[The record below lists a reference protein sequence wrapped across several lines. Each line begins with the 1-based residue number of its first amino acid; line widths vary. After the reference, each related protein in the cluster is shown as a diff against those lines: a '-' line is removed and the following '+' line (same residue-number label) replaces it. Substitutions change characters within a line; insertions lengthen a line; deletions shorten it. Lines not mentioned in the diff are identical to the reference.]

1 MEGVTAIMAEFQAI
15 LLEKSGEIV
24 SPSIQTLD
32 ASRLPDGEVTVRVL
46 YSTLNY
52 KDGLVLKGQG
62 GLVRNYPHIPGID
75 LIGIVDDPGSST
87 FSVGDR
93 VISTGWRVGEVWWG
107 GYATLAKLKSE
118 WLVKAPEGL
127 SDIQCMA
134 IGTAG
139 FTAMQC
145 VLALEANG
153 VVPNSG
159 EVLVTGAGGGVGSV
173 AISILAGL
181 GYEVIA
187 VSGRPQLEGYLKD
200 IGAKNL
206 ITREEISELGKRPL
220 QSERF
225 AGAVDT
231 VGGEILAGVLPA
243 IKYKGAA
250 AICGLAG
257 GAGLKTTVIPFILR
271 GITMA
276 GIDSVMAPAE
286 ERTKVWSRLAMDL
299 PKDKLDATTS
309 IVGLQ
314 DAIKM
319 ADEILAG
326 QVRGRTVIDVN
337 A

>member
-87 FSVGDR
+87 FNVGDR

-200 IGAKNL
+200 LGAKNL

>member
-87 FSVGDR
+87 FNVGDR

-181 GYEVIA
+181 GYGVIA

-200 IGAKNL
+200 LGAKNL

-314 DAIKM
+314 DAIKL

>member
-24 SPSIQTLD
+24 TPSVQTLD
-32 ASRLPDGEVTVRVL
+32 VSSLPDGEVTVRIL

-87 FSVGDR
+87 FNVGDR

-173 AISILAGL
+173 AVSILAGL

-187 VSGRPQLEGYLKD
+187 VSGRPHLEGYLKD
-200 IGAKNL
+200 LGAKNL

>member
-87 FSVGDR
+87 FNVGDR

-187 VSGRPQLEGYLKD
+187 VSGRPQLEGYLKGL
-200 IGAKNL
+200 GAKNL

>member
-87 FSVGDR
+87 FNVGDR

-200 IGAKNL
+200 LGAKNL

-309 IVGLQ
+309 IAGLQ

>member
-87 FSVGDR
+87 FNVGDR

-200 IGAKNL
+200 LGAKNL

-231 VGGEILAGVLPA
+231 VGGDILAGVLPA

>member
-87 FSVGDR
+87 FNVGDR

-153 VVPNSG
+153 VAPNSG
-159 EVLVTGAGGGVGSV
+159 DVLVTGAGGGVGSV

-200 IGAKNL
+200 LGAKNL

-299 PKDKLDATTS
+299 PKNKLDATTS

>member
-24 SPSIQTLD
+24 TPSVQTLD
-32 ASRLPDGEVTVRVL
+32 VSRLPDGEVTVRIL

-87 FSVGDR
+87 FNVGDR

-200 IGAKNL
+200 LGAKNL

>member
-87 FSVGDR
+87 FNVGDR

-200 IGAKNL
+200 LGAKNL

-309 IVGLQ
+309 IVSLQ

>member
-1 MEGVTAIMAEFQAI
+1 
-15 LLEKSGEIV
+15 
-24 SPSIQTLD
+24 
-32 ASRLPDGEVTVRVL
+32 
-46 YSTLNY
+46 
-52 KDGLVLKGQG
+52 
-62 GLVRNYPHIPGID
+62 
-75 LIGIVDDPGSST
+75 
-87 FSVGDR
+87 
-93 VISTGWRVGEVWWG
+93 
-107 GYATLAKLKSE
+107 
-118 WLVKAPEGL
+118 
-127 SDIQCMA
+127 MA

-139 FTAMQC
+139 FIAMQC

-153 VVPNSG
+153 IVPNSG

-200 IGAKNL
+200 LGAKNL

>member
-1 MEGVTAIMAEFQAI
+1 
-15 LLEKSGEIV
+15 
-24 SPSIQTLD
+24 
-32 ASRLPDGEVTVRVL
+32 
-46 YSTLNY
+46 
-52 KDGLVLKGQG
+52 
-62 GLVRNYPHIPGID
+62 
-75 LIGIVDDPGSST
+75 
-87 FSVGDR
+87 
-93 VISTGWRVGEVWWG
+93 
-107 GYATLAKLKSE
+107 
-118 WLVKAPEGL
+118 
-127 SDIQCMA
+127 MA

-187 VSGRPQLEGYLKD
+187 VSGRPHLEGYLQD
-200 IGAKNL
+200 LGAKNL

>member
-1 MEGVTAIMAEFQAI
+1 MAEFQAI

-87 FSVGDR
+87 FNVGDR

-200 IGAKNL
+200 LGAKNL